1 VKGGSGALFSTES
14 TSWVLKVPLC
24 AVVQRLVVAARGG
37 CRWPWVE
44 EEVGLGFG
52 EKRGR
57 KSCFLVGGHIYNLQ
71 DSLSELVSLS
81 EI

>member
-1 VKGGSGALFSTES
+1 MKGGSGALFSTES

-57 KSCFLVGGHIYNLQ
+57 KSCFLVGGHCDTQARIGYTFT
-71 DSLSELVSLS
+71 
-81 EI
+81 